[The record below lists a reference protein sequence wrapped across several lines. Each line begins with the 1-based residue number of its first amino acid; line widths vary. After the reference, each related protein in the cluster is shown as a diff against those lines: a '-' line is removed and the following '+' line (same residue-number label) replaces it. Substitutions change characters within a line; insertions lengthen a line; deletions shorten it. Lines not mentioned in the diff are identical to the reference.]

1 MVLVPQNSHG
11 RHINKAEDD
20 KLMTGKLVSLK
31 CHRINTE
38 AYENRLTGLKVITV
52 SRTDIKS

>member
-11 RHINKAEDD
+11 RHINKAEDSE
-20 KLMTGKLVSLK
+20 LMTGKRVSLQ

-38 AYENRLTGLKVITV
+38 AHENRLTGLKVNTA
-52 SRTDIKS
+52 SRTKTL